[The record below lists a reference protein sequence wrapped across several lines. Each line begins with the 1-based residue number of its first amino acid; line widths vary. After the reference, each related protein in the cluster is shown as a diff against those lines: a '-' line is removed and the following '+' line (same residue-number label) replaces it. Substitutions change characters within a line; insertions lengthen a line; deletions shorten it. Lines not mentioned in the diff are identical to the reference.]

1 MTRERFASRV
11 TFREKAMKAKQRE
24 VKGDVLAMIPG
35 LPQVGG
41 TELIILLVVILLF
54 FGTKRI
60 PSLARS
66 LGGGIREFRKGAS
79 GQYEEVGQQDTVEL
93 PEEEKLRSEDQKANA
108 LAGEQDS

>member
-1 MTRERFASRV
+1 M
-11 TFREKAMKAKQRE
+11 
-24 VKGDVLAMIPG
+24 KGDVHIMIPG
-35 LPQVGG
+35 LPQVGA

-79 GQYEEVGQQDTVEL
+79 GQYEEAEHKDTVEL
-93 PEEEKLRSEDQKANA
+93 PEEGKLRSEDQKTNA
-108 LAGEQDS
+108 LAGEQAS

>member
-1 MTRERFASRV
+1 
-11 TFREKAMKAKQRE
+11 
-24 VKGDVLAMIPG
+24 MIPG

-41 TELIILLVVILLF
+41 TELIIFLVVILLF

-79 GQYEEVGQQDTVEL
+79 GHYEELEHKDEAEL
-93 PEEEKLRSEDQKANA
+93 LEGEQPRSEADKANA
-108 LAGEQDS
+108 LASERDS

>member
-1 MTRERFASRV
+1 
-11 TFREKAMKAKQRE
+11 MKAKYAE
-24 VKGDVLAMIPG
+24 EKGDVHPMIPG

-41 TELIILLVVILLF
+41 TELVILLVVILLF

-79 GQYEEVGQQDTVEL
+79 AQYEELKHKDTNEL
-93 PEEEKLRSEDQKANA
+93 PEGEQLRSEDHKTHAF
-108 LAGEQDS
+108 AGEQDS

>member
-79 GQYEEVGQQDTVEL
+79 GQYEVGQQDTVEL

>member
-1 MTRERFASRV
+1 
-11 TFREKAMKAKQRE
+11 
-24 VKGDVLAMIPG
+24 MIPG
-35 LPQVGG
+35 LPQVGA
-41 TELIILLVVILLF
+41 TELIILLGVILLF

-79 GQYEEVGQQDTVEL
+79 AQYEELEHKDTVEL
-93 PEEEKLRSEDQKANA
+93 PQEEELRSEVQKTNA

>member
-1 MTRERFASRV
+1 
-11 TFREKAMKAKQRE
+11 
-24 VKGDVLAMIPG
+24 MIPG
-35 LPQVGG
+35 LPQVGA

-66 LGGGIREFRKGAS
+66 LGSGIREFRKGAS
-79 GQYEEVGQQDTVEL
+79 AHYEDLEHQDEAEL
-93 PEEEKLRSEDQKANA
+93 LEDGKVNSEAEKANA

>member
-1 MTRERFASRV
+1 
-11 TFREKAMKAKQRE
+11 
-24 VKGDVLAMIPG
+24 MIPG

-54 FGTKRI
+54 FGTRRI

-79 GQYEEVGQQDTVEL
+79 GQYEGLEQKDANEL
-93 PEEEKLRSEDQKANA
+93 PEGGQPRSEDQKTHAF
-108 LAGEQDS
+108 AGEQDS

>member
-1 MTRERFASRV
+1 
-11 TFREKAMKAKQRE
+11 
-24 VKGDVLAMIPG
+24 MIPG
-35 LPQVGG
+35 LPQVGA
-41 TELIILLVVILLF
+41 TELIILLGVILLF

-79 GQYEEVGQQDTVEL
+79 AQYEELEHKGTVEL
-93 PEEEKLRSEDQKANA
+93 PQEGELRSEVQKTNA